1 MFQSTSYNESNE
13 NWSNNVI
20 DLNRCNDRNN
30 NNKNNNGNNN
40 YQNCRN
46 QSKSHQQSFSENNR
60 IQKSQLSGS
69 NFIETSTP
77 TPLPSASSSKSTMI
91 TLAKTTTVPTRTN
104 SLMSGTPSQTISK
117 QSTRIMPEVRE
128 YLFKILVIGELGTG
142 KTSFIKRFVH
152 QYFSQYYRA
161 TIGVDF
167 ALKVLNWNDEI
178 VLRLQLWD
186 IAGQERFGNMTR
198 IYYKEAV
205 GAFLVFDVTAPSSF
219 NAVLKWKHD
228 LDSKICMADDRV
240 NGCVRPRERRKSHP
254 KSIDLIFFTL
264 SFFSRFNRKCDST
277 KEGIASDPET
287 LDRFCKENNFC
298 GWFYTSAKNNINI
311 DKAANFLVSKLHSQL
326 VLEKN

>member
-77 TPLPSASSSKSTMI
+77 TPLPSASSSKSTMT

-161 TIGVDF
+161 TVDIEIWKIDCKMIEFFNLLIRSVSILLWKFWIGTM
-167 ALKVLNWNDEI
+167 K
-178 VLRLQLWD
+178 
-186 IAGQERFGNMTR
+186 
-198 IYYKEAV
+198 
-205 GAFLVFDVTAPSSF
+205 SF
-219 NAVLKWKHD
+219 YVYSYGISPVRS
-228 LDSKICMADDRV
+228 DSAIW
-240 NGCVRPRERRKSHP
+240 PE
-254 KSIDLIFFTL
+254 SI
-264 SFFSRFNRKCDST
+264 T
-277 KEGIASDPET
+277 K
-287 LDRFCKENNFC
+287 
-298 GWFYTSAKNNINI
+298 
-311 DKAANFLVSKLHSQL
+311 KL
-326 VLEKN
+326 

>member
-77 TPLPSASSSKSTMI
+77 TPLPSASSSKSTMT

-228 LDSKICMADDRV
+228 LDSKICMADGDPIPCLLLANKV
-240 NGCVRPRERRKSHP
+240 
-254 KSIDLIFFTL
+254 IIFFVI
-264 SFFSRFNRKCDST
+264 K
-277 KEGIASDPET
+277 
-287 LDRFCKENNFC
+287 
-298 GWFYTSAKNNINI
+298 
-311 DKAANFLVSKLHSQL
+311 
-326 VLEKN
+326 